1 MKKNSKET
9 NLKTVQNIFS
19 KENIHFE
26 YYNELVLNDL
36 WINFEKKLNQMTVSK
51 SS

>member
-1 MKKNSKET
+1 MKNKSKET

-36 WINFEKKLNQMTVSK
+36 WINFEKKLNQIIISK
-51 SS
+51 SA